1 MSGSED
7 PVDGAVRA
15 TRALVGIAVRSLAG
29 ALEVMTLPQYR
40 VLVLVS
46 TGGALRSGDL
56 AVELGV
62 HPSTLTRTVDRLVGG
77 GWVRRTGN
85 PANRREVLVEATD
98 TGREL
103 VQSVMAHRRREVAT
117 VLERLDPD
125 ARARVSE
132 GMALFAAAAG
142 DPGAGELSRLGVE
155 R

>member
-1 MSGSED
+1 MSGPQD

-15 TRALVGIAVRSLAG
+15 TRALVGIAVRSLSA

-40 VLVLVS
+40 VLVLVA
-46 TGGALRSGDL
+46 TRGPQRSGDL

-77 GWVRRTGN
+77 GWVRRTSN
-85 PANRREVLVEATD
+85 PANRREVLVEATG

-103 VQSVMAHRRREVAT
+103 VEDVTAHRRREVAT
-117 VLERLDPD
+117 VLERLAPD
-125 ARARVSE
+125 ERARVGE
-132 GMALFAAAAG
+132 GLALFAGAAG